1 MKNKSV
7 ENKFMTIFT
16 ALVVATVSV
25 STFSKE
31 ITLKDGEKILR
42 IEVGKDKY
50 HSNKE
55 MVKRIR
61 QLERAVWHLQNRVYE
76 LESGIEVKTELV
88 DAKVYHC
95 TLSTSFNGVFSANG
109 QSELEAKSEVL
120 KRCVSKVGK
129 STIWCDR
136 DEVKCDSSIQKI
148 RK

>member
-1 MKNKSV
+1 MKNKGL
-7 ENKFMTIFT
+7 ETKIMTIFS
-16 ALVVATVSV
+16 ALVMTTFSAS
-25 STFSKE
+25 SFSKE

-50 HSNKE
+50 QSNKE
-55 MVKRIR
+55 MIKRIH

-76 LESGIEVKTELV
+76 LESGIEVKTALV
-88 DAKVYHC
+88 DTKIYHC
-95 TLSTSFNGVFSANG
+95 TLSTSFNGVFSGNG
-109 QSELEAKSEVL
+109 ESELEAKSEVL